1 VRLDIRTLILV
12 LGITHFIQLIL
23 FSYHFRTNREYRG
36 IGWWL
41 MWCAAEMA
49 GFAFMLLR
57 DIPFIERPA
66 IVGQNVMLISGVIFQ
81 YVGIM
86 RFCGKREN
94 RAAASSIFL
103 VFLSIFLYFM
113 VVRDDID
120 ARGIVICAAL
130 AAVSFLSAHALLCH
144 RPHSV
149 ASSANFTA
157 ALFLA
162 HGSFFALR
170 AGLMLAGT
178 RGEMFLPTVLNVAT
192 YLDGLIFSIL
202 WTFVF
207 IAMINQR
214 LNEGM
219 KEAKEEMELVFNT
232 SPDAAVITR
241 LGDGGI
247 VHVNEGFSVLSG
259 FTRGEAV
266 GSSTFDINLWK
277 DDGVRRKMIDTLVE
291 RGSVDN
297 FEADFR
303 RKDGS
308 TLTGLLSAKVFSL
321 QNVPHV
327 ISITR
332 DITPLKMAEEA
343 LRASLREKE
352 LLLREIHHRV
362 KNNFSVISG
371 ILSLQAGY
379 VHDAKVKEALTE
391 CRNRIRSMALI
402 HTRLYQSGNLS
413 RIDVRDYITSLVSD
427 LSHSYSVMS
436 DRASVVTDIEAVPLD
451 IDTTIPLGLIVNELV
466 TNALKHAFPEGG
478 TGEVTVRLY
487 SSDGSS
493 VLTVADN
500 GAGLPEGFEAD
511 KTESLGMLLVNALT
525 DQLDGSLEWS
535 TGEGTEWKMTF
546 PIRP

>member
-1 VRLDIRTLILV
+1 VHLDIRTLIFV

-49 GFAFMLLR
+49 GFTSMLLR
-57 DIPFIERPA
+57 DIPSIERPA
-66 IVGQNVMLISGVIFQ
+66 IICQNVMLISGVIFQ
-81 YVGIM
+81 YIGIM

-94 RAAASSIFL
+94 RAAAVSIFL
-103 VFLSIFLYFM
+103 IFLFIFLYFM

-120 ARGIVICAAL
+120 ARGAVIAAAL
-130 AAVSFLSAHALLCH
+130 AAVSFLSAHALFYH
-144 RPHSV
+144 KPRSI
-149 ASSANFTA
+149 AFSANFTA
-157 ALFLA
+157 ALFLM
-162 HGSFFALR
+162 HGCFFSLR
-170 AGLMLAGT
+170 AGLMLTGA
-178 RGEMFLPTVLNVAT
+178 RGNMYLPTAFNVAA

-214 LNEGM
+214 LNQGM

-259 FTRGEAV
+259 FTRREAV
-266 GSSTFDINLWK
+266 GSSTHDINLWK
-277 DDGVRRKMIDTLVE
+277 DGRVRQEMIDALVMK
-291 RGSVDN
+291 GSVDN

-308 TLTGLLSAKVFSL
+308 TLTGLISAKVFSL

-343 LRASLREKE
+343 LRSSLREKE

-362 KNNFSVISG
+362 KNNFSVLSG

-379 VHDAKVKEALTE
+379 VHDMNVKEALTE
-391 CRNRIRSMALI
+391 CRNRIRSMALV
-402 HTRLYQSGNLS
+402 HTRLYQSANLS
-413 RIDVRDYITSLVSD
+413 RIDVRDYITRLLSD

-436 DRASVVTDIEAVPLD
+436 EGASVVTDIEAVSLD

-487 SSDGSS
+487 SSNGSS

-500 GAGLPEGFEAD
+500 GAGLPEGFDAGR
-511 KTESLGMLLVNALT
+511 TESLGMLLVNALT
-525 DQLDGSLEWS
+525 DQLDGTLEWS
-535 TGEGTEWKMTF
+535 TGKGTEWKMTF
-546 PIRP
+546 PVRA